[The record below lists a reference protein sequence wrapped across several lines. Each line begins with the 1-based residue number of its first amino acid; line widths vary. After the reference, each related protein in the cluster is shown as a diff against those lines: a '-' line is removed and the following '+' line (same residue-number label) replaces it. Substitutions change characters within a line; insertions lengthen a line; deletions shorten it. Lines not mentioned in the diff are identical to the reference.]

1 MAQELEDAREG
12 KVPQR
17 PEPVSATSQSPNA
30 DAILASISPA
40 PVVPSTPEPQ
50 VAPTAPELQAAP
62 AAVPALQVPA
72 PALQVAAPATT
83 PIAPVISQ
91 PQSATMA
98 SKTASATPPAPAA
111 TPAPTAIQAPAATAS
126 AAPVFK
132 VQVLA
137 SGYKLRTNDPQLK
150 GQKEAD
156 FYQEGGLYKYTV
168 GSSTDYRTISQLRK
182 SLTSSFPQAFI
193 VAFKD
198 GKKMNVQEAI
208 NEWKSKKVK

>member
-50 VAPTAPELQAAP
+50 VAPV
-62 AAVPALQVPA
+62 AVPAPQVPA
-72 PALQVAAPATT
+72 PAPQVPAPAPQVVAPAPQVAAPATT

-111 TPAPTAIQAPAATAS
+111 TPVPTAIQAPAATAS

-156 FYQEGGLYKYTV
+156 FYQEGGLYKYTSWILN
-168 GSSTDYRTISQLRK
+168 GLSYD
-182 SLTSSFPQAFI
+182 
-193 VAFKD
+193 
-198 GKKMNVQEAI
+198 
-208 NEWKSKKVK
+208 